1 MEQITWQGVTDVN
14 PTSFKCA
21 YCGKDVSS
29 HKGWHANAPPRG
41 HGSASQDAAIFLCHR
56 CLRPTFIDTDGSQ
69 TPGAPAGEDVQGI
82 SDESVKL
89 LYKEARAAV
98 GASAPTAGVLACR
111 KLLMHVAVA
120 KGAEAG
126 KNFVA
131 YVEFFAAH
139 NYIPPDAREWV
150 DHIRTKANEA
160 NHEILIMSKEDAIDL
175 LSFSEM
181 LLKLV
186 YEFPSKIKLKTQK
199 K

>member
-1 MEQITWQGVTDVN
+1 MSHQIRYPSTQEALMEQITWQGVTDVN

-89 LYKEARAAV
+89 LYKEV
-98 GASAPTAGVLACR
+98 PCHAPQPQESFSFSSFSDCNVHEEFA
-111 KLLMHVAVA
+111 
-120 KGAEAG
+120 AG
-126 KNFVA
+126 KDSCGWGAGSYGSAGFLVEEFNRFVRNSLDI
-131 YVEFFAAH
+131 FASRGAGG
-139 NYIPPDAREWV
+139 
-150 DHIRTKANEA
+150 
-160 NHEILIMSKEDAIDL
+160 L
-175 LSFSEM
+175 
-181 LLKLV
+181 
-186 YEFPSKIKLKTQK
+186 
-199 K
+199 